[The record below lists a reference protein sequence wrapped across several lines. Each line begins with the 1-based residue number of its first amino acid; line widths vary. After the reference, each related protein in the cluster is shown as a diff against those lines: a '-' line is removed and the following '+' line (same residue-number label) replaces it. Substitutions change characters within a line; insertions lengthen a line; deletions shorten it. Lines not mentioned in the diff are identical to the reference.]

1 MQLLYFNSKLI
12 YYPHIIQI
20 IYINKICIII
30 SITTMVSKNLLISFK
45 KFCQIIFYDFNEKDI
60 SGKQHI
66 ILFSL
71 DKNLLIQKES
81 NALTLIQKN
90 ILYAFDSISSSK
102 YFVNLIK
109 ETF

>member
-1 MQLLYFNSKLI
+1 MISMK
-12 YYPHIIQI
+12 
-20 IYINKICIII
+20 KIFQE
-30 SITTMVSKNLLISFK
+30 N
-45 KFCQIIFYDFNEKDI
+45 N
-60 SGKQHI
+60 
-66 ILFSL
+66 ILFFF
-71 DKNLLIQKES
+71 IQKES